1 MKVSYEEDLA
11 NHFVLCRRCEEG
23 NNLVLSVRARGS
35 VGQLSSS
42 EILPF
47 VCRPCPVKGKATP
60 QRSYDGKIDAD
71 TAESLNLCMRR
82 NPKRENREIPSV
94 CRRDLVSAEGGS
106 SQRTSPRERL
116 A

>member
-11 NHFVLCRRCEEG
+11 NHFGLSRRCKEG
-23 NNLVLSVRARGS
+23 NDLVLSVRIRGG

-42 EILPF
+42 EILPTA
-47 VCRPCPVKGKATP
+47 CRPCPVKGKAKP
-60 QRSYDGKIDAD
+60 HRSYHGKIEVDA
-71 TAESLNLCMRR
+71 AESLNLCMRP

-94 CRRDLVSAEGGS
+94 CRHSALAEDGS
-106 SQRTSPRERL
+106 GQRTSPRVRL

>member
-1 MKVSYEEDLA
+1 MKVSCEEDLA
-11 NHFVLCRRCEEG
+11 NHFGLCRRCEEG

-71 TAESLNLCMRR
+71 TAESMNLGMRG

-94 CRRDLVSAEGGS
+94 CRHSASAAGGS
-106 SQRTSPRERL
+106 GQRTSLRVRL

>member
-11 NHFVLCRRCEEG
+11 NRFGLCRRCEEG

-42 EILPF
+42 GILPF

-60 QRSYDGKIDAD
+60 HRSYDGKIDAG
-71 TAESLNLCMRR
+71 TAESMHLGMRG
-82 NPKRENREIPSV
+82 NSKRENREIPSV
-94 CRRDLVSAEGGS
+94 CRDSASAAGRSG
-106 SQRTSPRERL
+106 QRTSLRVRL